1 MKMELKDGTRERSK
15 SRRRS
20 RSRSRRE
27 RELSK
32 EYFEY
37 AACEAWS
44 SQQ

>member
-15 SRRRS
+15 SRRR
-20 RSRSRRE
+20 RRSRRE
-27 RELSK
+27 WELSK

>member
-20 RSRSRRE
+20 RRRRE

>member
-15 SRRRS
+15 SRRR
-20 RSRSRRE
+20 RRSRRE